1 MEIYEHIFDIKF
13 QQITDQYAEGI
24 LGYDAKYLK
33 VHTDCLVFSLWESK
47 SNAFIGYM
55 YFDFF
60 PRDGKYTHRGHYM
73 LQPV

>member
-13 QQITDQYAEGI
+13 QQITGQHVEGI
-24 LGYDAKYLK
+24 LGSDTEYLK
-33 VHTDCLVFSLWESK
+33 VHTDCLWESQ
-47 SNAFIGYM
+47 SNAFIGYI

-60 PRDGKYTHRGHYM
+60 PRDGKYTHRDRYI